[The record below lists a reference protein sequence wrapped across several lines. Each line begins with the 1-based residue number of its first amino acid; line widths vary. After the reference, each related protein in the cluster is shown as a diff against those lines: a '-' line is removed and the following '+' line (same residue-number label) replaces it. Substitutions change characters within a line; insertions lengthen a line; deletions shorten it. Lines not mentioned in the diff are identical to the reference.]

1 MQYQKNEKIEYTF
14 NPNGRSR
21 ISSDSVDYIG
31 DCECNP
37 EDHPTKITHISMFHD
52 KEMNRFCTRYTPESS
67 IKNDQSTI
75 NCKNLHGSYGT
86 KGAEAYCKNMCEH
99 FGGSASRDYHDR
111 CRCQYGKIQKL
122 RNKIKNIYFD
132 ICPVQYD
139 VQYDDY
145 LYNNY
150 YSDDYLSVQGIQSSG
165 FYG

>member
-1 MQYQKNEKIEYTF
+1 MGYMYETETLKFEIEDPSKPLICYDTSYRFGNAKPQCQHVCRMQYQKNEKIEYTF

-37 EDHPTKITHISMFHD
+37 EDHPSKITHISMFHD

-86 KGAEAYCKNMCEH
+86 KGAEAYCK
-99 FGGSASRDYHDR
+99 
-111 CRCQYGKIQKL
+111 
-122 RNKIKNIYFD
+122 
-132 ICPVQYD
+132 
-139 VQYDDY
+139 
-145 LYNNY
+145 
-150 YSDDYLSVQGIQSSG
+150 
-165 FYG
+165 